1 MSKFLFFGK
10 KLLLLRNNLTK
21 SHNYMKKTSLLFVF
35 ALCRA
40 LGFAQN
46 PSTIMLTNDN
56 DILTIGKQVYYLED
70 VEGKITIEEIVK
82 TENQSKFKKN
92 ETDVINFGNTLSTF
106 WFRIEIDSRQV
117 PQTYLEIGNSMLDNV
132 WFFAPQNGKYA
143 VRKAGAS
150 LPKSVKEVDVN
161 SILFA
166 LPVQPDSV
174 LKQTYYLKIRSNYPI
189 EVPIGVANLRPL
201 MERQSGKNIAFSLY
215 MGLMISMALYNL
227 FVYFLVRDKVYIIYS
242 LFTFMIALFYLHLKG
257 YMFHLVWG
265 NMPYLNSYT
274 PSYSAFV
281 TILMA
286 LFANSFLNTRK
297 YTPYFYKGSYFFY
310 ALFVFCIVLNISGDY
325 LISANLSQLGA
336 MLVAIYI
343 LITALRAWW
352 AGSPMAKFYLIA
364 WSIYL
369 SSVVIFILQVTSAIS
384 SNVFTNHSVFLGTAM
399 EVLLLSFALAYR
411 INLLKKEKEEAQSQ
425 NLRLVSEQNKILEE
439 KIQEKTKDLVKKNEE
454 IQVAYEEVAQ
464 VNKELQQTQKELL
477 SQRDLLAEQNDTL
490 ELFKTQITSSI
501 RSAQTIQQAILPP
514 KAKLDEILGE
524 YFILNRP
531 KDQVSGDFYWANQIG
546 AKKFLVVADCTG
558 HGVSGAFMTMIG
570 NTLLDKIIKVWHIY
584 NPAQILET
592 VHQEIRD
599 VLQQNETGSKEGM
612 DIVVAVLEESENPAG
627 FKVEFAGA
635 KRPMYYIEAGKSEVQ
650 KLLGVRKMV
659 GGFTNENKKYVGE
672 EKVLPKNSLIYMASD
687 GYADQNDLS
696 RHSFSEKRFMGLL
709 SIIQENPLPEQKA
722 FLEEAIET
730 HMTGTE
736 QRDDILVL
744 GLRV

>member
-1 MSKFLFFGK
+1 MKKIFLFFV
-10 KLLLLRNNLTK
+10 L
-21 SHNYMKKTSLLFVF
+21 

-40 LGFAQN
+40 LGFAQDS
-46 PSTIMLTNDN
+46 STVILTNHN
-56 DILTIGKQVYYLED
+56 DILTVGKQVYYLED
-70 VEGKITIEEIVK
+70 AESKLTIDDVLK
-82 TENQSKFKKN
+82 AENQSKFQKN
-92 ETDVINFGNTLSTF
+92 KTDILNFGNTLSAF

-117 PQTYLEIGNSMLDNV
+117 PQTYLEIGNSMLDQV
-132 WFFAPQNGKYA
+132 WFFAPKNSQYD

-150 LPKSVKEVDVN
+150 LPKSVQEVDVN

-166 LPVQPDSV
+166 LPFQPDSARQ
-174 LKQTYYLKIRSNYPI
+174 QTYYLKIQSNYPI
-189 EVPIGVANLRPL
+189 EVPIGVANLQPL
-201 MERQSGKNIAFSLY
+201 MERQNTKNIAFSLY
-215 MGLMISMALYNL
+215 MGLMVSMALYNL

-242 LFTFMIALFYLHLKG
+242 LFTFTIALFYLHLKG

-265 NMPYLNSYT
+265 NMPYLNAYT

-281 TILMA
+281 TIFMA
-286 LFANSFLNTRK
+286 LFANHFLNTRR

-369 SSVVIFILQVTSAIS
+369 GSVVILILQVIS
-384 SNVFTNHSVFLGTAM
+384 VIPSNGFTAYSVFVGTAL

-411 INLLKKEKEEAQSQ
+411 INLLKKEKEEAQNQ
-425 NLRLVSEQNKILEE
+425 NLRLVSEQNKFLEE
-439 KIQEKTKDLVKKNEE
+439 KVQEKTKDLLKKNEE
-454 IQVAYEEVAQ
+454 IQVAYEEVGQ
-464 VNKELQQTQKELL
+464 INEELQQVQEELL
-477 SQRDLLAEQNDTL
+477 SQRDLLAYQNDTL
-490 ELFKTQITSSI
+490 ELFKTKITSSI
-501 RSAQTIQQAILPP
+501 RSAYTIQQAILPS

-524 YFILNRP
+524 YFIIHHP
-531 KDQVSGDFYWANQIG
+531 KDQVSGDFYWVNQIG
-546 AKKFLVVADCTG
+546 TKKILIVADCTG

-570 NTLLDKIIKVWHIY
+570 NTLLDKIVKVWHITD
-584 NPAQILET
+584 PAQILET
-592 VHQEIRD
+592 VHKEIRA
-599 VLQQNETGSKEGM
+599 VLQQSQTGNTDGM
-612 DIVVAVLEESENPAG
+612 DVAVAVLEENPQG

-635 KRPMYYIEAGKSEVQ
+635 KRPMYYLKAGQKEAQ

-659 GGFTNENKKYVGE
+659 GGFTNEKKQYAGDSL
-672 EKVLPKNSLIYMASD
+672 VLPKNSILYMASD
-687 GYADQNDLS
+687 GYADQNDRS
-696 RHSFSEKRFMGLL
+696 RHSFSEKRFMGML
-709 SIIQENPLPEQKA
+709 SIIQEKTLPEQKA
-722 FLEEAIET
+722 FLEQALEA

-744 GLRV
+744 GVRL